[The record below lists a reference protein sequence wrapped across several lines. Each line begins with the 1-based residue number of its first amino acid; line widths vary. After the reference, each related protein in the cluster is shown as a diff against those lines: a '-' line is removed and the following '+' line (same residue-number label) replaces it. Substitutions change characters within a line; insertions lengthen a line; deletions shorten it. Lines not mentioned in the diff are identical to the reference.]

1 MIARRAYRI
10 VQDALRRQA
19 AVALIGPRQVGKTTL
34 ALAVAEGRDALYL
47 DLESRADREKLTDP
61 RLFLGA
67 YEDRLVILDEIHRL
81 PELFQELRGL
91 IDEGRRRGKRTGRFL
106 VLGSASMD
114 LLRQAGESLAG
125 RIEYVDLGPLNVLE
139 VEPTFEAATR
149 LWVRG
154 GLPLS
159 FLANSEEDS
168 LIYRRNLIRTYLER
182 DAPEFY
188 PRIPPLTLERLWT
201 MLAHGQGGL
210 LNAARL
216 ASGLGISAPTV
227 VSYLDLLAGIL
238 LVRRLPPRH
247 ANVKKRLVKS
257 PRVYVRDSGLTH
269 ALLRV
274 ADLNALLGHPVAGP
288 SWEGFVIETILGA
301 APWGVLPSFYRTAT
315 GAEADLILDLPGNLR
330 PWVIEIKRSFSPRL
344 SSGFAIARRD
354 LNAERAFVVYGG
366 EERFP
371 IQRGVEAISLREMA
385 ALVRDL

>member
-1 MIARRAYRI
+1 MIPREASEQIRA
-10 VQDALRRQA
+10 ALGRQA
-19 AVALIGPRQVGKTTL
+19 VVALLGPRQAGKTTL
-34 ALAVAEGRDALYL
+34 ARAIAERSNAVVL
-47 DLESRADREKLTDP
+47 DLESTADRDQLADVP
-61 RLFLGA
+61 LFVRA
-67 YEDRLVILDEIHRL
+67 NEDRLVVLDEIHKM
-81 PELFQELRGL
+81 PEIFAELRVL
-91 IDEGRRRGKRTGRFL
+91 VDEGRRRDKGVGRFL
-106 VLGSASMD
+106 VLGSASIPF
-114 LLRQAGESLAG
+114 LKQSESLAG

-139 VEPTFEAATR
+139 VEPTFGAATR

-159 FLANSEEDS
+159 FLAKSEEDS

-227 VSYLDLLAGIL
+227 VSYVDLLAGIL

-257 PRVYVRDSGLTH
+257 PRVYVRDSGLVH

-301 APWGVLPSFYRTAT
+301 APWGVLPSFYRTAG
-315 GAEADLILDLPGNLR
+315 GAEADLVLDLPGKLR
-330 PWVIEIKRSFSPRL
+330 PWVIEIKRSSSPRL
-344 SSGFAIARRD
+344 SSGFAIACRD

-371 IQRGVEAISLREMA
+371 VRRGVEAISLREMA

>member
-1 MIARRAYRI
+1 MIPRKAEEEIRAG
-10 VQDALRRQA
+10 LRRQA
-19 AVALIGPRQVGKTTL
+19 VVALLGPRQAGKTTL
-34 ALAVAEGRDALYL
+34 ARAIAERTDAVVL
-47 DLESRADREKLTDP
+47 DLESTADRDQLADVP
-61 RLFLGA
+61 LFVRA
-67 YEDRLVILDEIHRL
+67 NEDRLVVLDEIHKM
-81 PELFQELRGL
+81 PEIFDELRVL
-91 IDEGRRRGKRTGRFL
+91 VDEGRRRGKGVGRFL
-106 VLGSASMD
+106 VLGSASIPF
-114 LLRQAGESLAG
+114 LRQSESLAG

-139 VEPTFEAATR
+139 TEPTFEAATR

-159 FLANSEEDS
+159 FLAKSDEDS

-188 PRIPPLTLERLWT
+188 PRVPPLTLERLWT

-216 ASGLGISAPTV
+216 AAGLGISAPTV
-227 VSYLDLLAGIL
+227 VNYVDLLAGIL

-257 PRVYVRDSGLTH
+257 PRVYVRDSGLVH
-269 ALLRV
+269 ALLRIG
-274 ADLNALLGHPVAGP
+274 DLNSLLGHPVVGP

-301 APWGVLPSFYRTAT
+301 APWGVLPSFYRTAN
-315 GAEADLILDLPGNLR
+315 GAEADLVLDLPGQLR
-330 PWVIEIKRSFSPRL
+330 PWVIEIKRSSSPRL
-344 SSGFAIARRD
+344 SPGFTIARRD

-371 IQRGVEAISLREMA
+371 IRRGVEAISLREMA

>member
-1 MIARRAYRI
+1 MIPRKASEEIRA
-10 VQDALRRQA
+10 ALGRQA
-19 AVALIGPRQVGKTTL
+19 VVALLGPRQAGKTTL
-34 ALAVAEGRDALYL
+34 ARAIAEQSDAVVL
-47 DLESRADREKLTDP
+47 DLESSADRDQLADLP
-61 RLFLGA
+61 FFVRA
-67 YEDRLVILDEIHRL
+67 NEDRLVVLDEIHKMPDIF
-81 PELFQELRGL
+81 PELRVLV
-91 IDEGRRRGKRTGRFL
+91 DEGRRLGKGVGRFL
-106 VLGSASMD
+106 VLGSASIPF
-114 LLRQAGESLAG
+114 LKQSESLAG

-139 VEPTFEAATR
+139 VEPTFETATR

-159 FLANSEEDS
+159 FLAKSDEDS

-188 PRIPPLTLERLWT
+188 PRIPALTLERLWT

-227 VSYLDLLAGIL
+227 ASYVDLLAGLL

-257 PRVYVRDSGLTH
+257 PRVYVRDSGLVH
-269 ALLRV
+269 SLLRV
-274 ADLNALLGHPVAGP
+274 TDLNSLLGHPVVGP
-288 SWEGFVIETILGA
+288 SWEGFVIETLLGA
-301 APWGVLPSFYRTAT
+301 APWEVLPSFYRTVN
-315 GAEADLILDLPGNLR
+315 GAEADLVLDLPGQLR
-330 PWVIEIKRSFSPRL
+330 PWVIEIKRSSAPRL
-344 SSGFAIARRD
+344 SRGFAVARRD

-385 ALVRDL
+385 ALVHGL

>member
-1 MIARRAYRI
+1 MIPRKASEEIRA
-10 VQDALRRQA
+10 ALGRQA
-19 AVALIGPRQVGKTTL
+19 VVALLGPRQAGKTTL
-34 ALAVAEGRDALYL
+34 ARAIAEQSDAVVL
-47 DLESRADREKLTDP
+47 DLESTADRDQLADVP
-61 RLFLGA
+61 LFVRA
-67 YEDRLVILDEIHRL
+67 NQDRLVVLDEIHKM
-81 PELFQELRGL
+81 PEIFAELRVL
-91 IDEGRRRGKRTGRFL
+91 VDEGRRLGKGVGRFL
-106 VLGSASMD
+106 VLGSASIPF
-114 LLRQAGESLAG
+114 LRQSESLAG
-125 RIEYVDLGPLNVLE
+125 RIEYVDLGPLSVLE

-159 FLANSEEDS
+159 FLAKTDEDS

-188 PRIPPLTLERLWT
+188 PRVPPLTLERLWT

-227 VSYLDLLAGIL
+227 VSYLDLLAGLL

-257 PRVYVRDSGLTH
+257 PRVYVRDSGLVH
-269 ALLRV
+269 ALLRI
-274 ADLNALLGHPVAGP
+274 ADLNSLLGHPVAGP
-288 SWEGFVIETILGA
+288 SWEGFVIETILGT
-301 APWGVLPSFYRTAT
+301 APWDVLPSFYRTAN
-315 GAEADLILDLPGNLR
+315 GAEADLVLDLPGQLR
-330 PWVIEIKRSFSPRL
+330 PWVIEIKRSSNPRL
-344 SSGFAIARRD
+344 SRGFAIARRD

-385 ALVRDL
+385 ALVRNL

>member
-1 MIARRAYRI
+1 MIPRKASEEIRA
-10 VQDALRRQA
+10 ALGRQA
-19 AVALIGPRQVGKTTL
+19 VVALLGPRQAGKTTL
-34 ALAVAEGRDALYL
+34 ARAIAERSDAIVL
-47 DLESRADREKLTDP
+47 DLESTADRDQLADLP
-61 RLFLGA
+61 LFVRA
-67 YEDRLVILDEIHRL
+67 NEDRLVVLDEIHKM
-81 PELFQELRGL
+81 PEIFAELRVL
-91 IDEGRRRGKRTGRFL
+91 VDEGRRLGKGVGRFL
-106 VLGSASMD
+106 VLGSASIPF
-114 LLRQAGESLAG
+114 LKQSESLAG

-139 VEPTFEAATR
+139 VEPTFAAATR

-159 FLANSEEDS
+159 FLAESDEDS
-168 LIYRRNLIRTYLER
+168 LIYRRNLVRTYLER

-188 PRIPPLTLERLWT
+188 PRVPPLTLERLWM

-216 ASGLGISAPTV
+216 AAGLGISAPTV
-227 VSYLDLLAGIL
+227 VSYVDLLAGLL

-257 PRVYVRDSGLTH
+257 PRVYVRDSGLVH

-274 ADLNALLGHPVAGP
+274 ADLNSLLGHPVVGP
-288 SWEGFVIETILGA
+288 SWEGFVIETILGS
-301 APWGVLPSFYRTAT
+301 APWEVLPSFYRTAN
-315 GAEADLILDLPGNLR
+315 GAEADLVLDLPGQLR
-330 PWVIEIKRSFSPRL
+330 PWVIEIKRSSSPRL
-344 SSGFAIARRD
+344 SRGFAVARRD

-385 ALVRDL
+385 SLVRDL

>member
-1 MIARRAYRI
+1 MIPRKASEEIRA
-10 VQDALRRQA
+10 ALGRQA
-19 AVALIGPRQVGKTTL
+19 VVALLGPRQAGKTTL
-34 ALAVAEGRDALYL
+34 ARAIAERSDAVVL
-47 DLESRADREKLTDP
+47 DLESTADRDQLADVP
-61 RLFLGA
+61 LFVRA
-67 YEDRLVILDEIHRL
+67 NQDRLVVLDEIHKM
-81 PELFQELRGL
+81 PEIFAELRVL
-91 IDEGRRRGKRTGRFL
+91 VDEGRRVGKGVGRFL
-106 VLGSASMD
+106 VLGSASIPF
-114 LLRQAGESLAG
+114 LKQSESLAG
-125 RIEYVDLGPLNVLE
+125 RIEYVDLGPLSVLE

-159 FLANSEEDS
+159 FLAKSDEDS
-168 LIYRRNLIRTYLER
+168 LIYRRNLVRTYLER

-188 PRIPPLTLERLWT
+188 PRVPPLTLERLWM

-257 PRVYVRDSGLTH
+257 PRVYVRDSGLVH

-274 ADLNALLGHPVAGP
+274 ADLNSLLGHPVVGP
-288 SWEGFVIETILGA
+288 SWEGFVIETILGS
-301 APWGVLPSFYRTAT
+301 APWEVLPSFYRTAN
-315 GAEADLILDLPGNLR
+315 GAEADLVLDLPGQLR
-330 PWVIEIKRSFSPRL
+330 PWVIEIKRSSSPRL
-344 SSGFAIARRD
+344 SRGFAIARRD

-385 ALVRDL
+385 GLVRDL

>member
-1 MIARRAYRI
+1 MIPRNASEEIRA
-10 VQDALRRQA
+10 ALGRQA
-19 AVALIGPRQVGKTTL
+19 VVALLGPRQAGKTTL
-34 ALAVAEGRDALYL
+34 ARAIAEQSDAVVL
-47 DLESRADREKLTDP
+47 DLESTADRDQLADLP
-61 RLFLGA
+61 LFVRA
-67 YEDRLVILDEIHRL
+67 NQDRLVVLDEIHKM
-81 PELFQELRGL
+81 PGIFAELRVL
-91 IDEGRRRGKRTGRFL
+91 VDEGRRRGKGVGRFL
-106 VLGSASMD
+106 VLGSASIPF
-114 LLRQAGESLAG
+114 LKQSESLAG
-125 RIEYVDLGPLNVLE
+125 RIEYVDLGPLSVLE

-159 FLANSEEDS
+159 FLAQSDEDS

-216 ASGLGISAPTV
+216 AAGLGISAPTV
-227 VSYLDLLAGIL
+227 VSYVDLLAGLL

-257 PRVYVRDSGLTH
+257 PRVYVRDSGLVHT
-269 ALLRV
+269 LLRV
-274 ADLNALLGHPVAGP
+274 PDLNSLLGHPVVGP
-288 SWEGFVIETILGA
+288 SWEGFVIETLLGV
-301 APWGVLPSFYRTAT
+301 APWEVLPSFYRTAN
-315 GAEADLILDLPGNLR
+315 GAEVDLVLDLPGQLR
-330 PWVIEIKRSFSPRL
+330 PWVIEIKRSSNPRL
-344 SSGFAIARRD
+344 SKGFAIARRD

-366 EERFP
+366 EKRFP

>member
-1 MIARRAYRI
+1 MIPRKASEEIRA
-10 VQDALRRQA
+10 ALGRQA
-19 AVALIGPRQVGKTTL
+19 VVALLGPRQAGKTTL
-34 ALAVAEGRDALYL
+34 ARAIAEQSDAVVL
-47 DLESRADREKLTDP
+47 DLESTADRDQLADVP
-61 RLFLGA
+61 LFVRA
-67 YEDRLVILDEIHRL
+67 NEDRLVVLDEIHKM
-81 PELFQELRGL
+81 PEIFAELRVL
-91 IDEGRRRGKRTGRFL
+91 VDEGRRLGKGVGRFL
-106 VLGSASMD
+106 VLGSASIPF
-114 LLRQAGESLAG
+114 LKQSESLAG
-125 RIEYVDLGPLNVLE
+125 RIQYVDLGPLNILE

-216 ASGLGISAPTV
+216 AAGLGISAPTV

-257 PRVYVRDSGLTH
+257 PRVYVRDSGLVH
-269 ALLRV
+269 ALLRI
-274 ADLNALLGHPVAGP
+274 ADLNSLLGHPVAGP
-288 SWEGFVIETILGA
+288 SWEGFAIETILGT
-301 APWGVLPSFYRTAT
+301 APWGVLPSFYRTAN
-315 GAEADLILDLPGNLR
+315 GAEADLVLDLPGQLR
-330 PWVIEIKRSFSPRL
+330 PWVIEIKRSSNPRL
-344 SSGFAIARRD
+344 SPGFTIARRD

-366 EERFP
+366 EERFA

-385 ALVRDL
+385 ALVRDI

>member
-1 MIARRAYRI
+1 MIPRKASEEIRA
-10 VQDALRRQA
+10 ALGRQA
-19 AVALIGPRQVGKTTL
+19 VVALLGPRQAGKTTL
-34 ALAVAEGRDALYL
+34 ARAIAEQCDAVVL
-47 DLESRADREKLTDP
+47 DLESTADRDQLADVP
-61 RLFLGA
+61 LFVRA
-67 YEDRLVILDEIHRL
+67 NQDRLVVLDEIHKM
-81 PELFQELRGL
+81 PEIFAELRVL
-91 IDEGRRRGKRTGRFL
+91 VDEGRRLGKGVGRFL
-106 VLGSASMD
+106 VLGSASIPF
-114 LLRQAGESLAG
+114 LKQSESLAG

-159 FLANSEEDS
+159 FLAKSEADS

-257 PRVYVRDSGLTH
+257 PRVYVRDSGLAH

-315 GAEADLILDLPGNLR
+315 GAEADLVLDLPGKLR
-330 PWVIEIKRSFSPRL
+330 PWVIEIKRSSSPRL

-385 ALVRDL
+385 ALVRDI

>member
-1 MIARRAYRI
+1 MIPRKASEEIRA
-10 VQDALRRQA
+10 ALGRQA
-19 AVALIGPRQVGKTTL
+19 VVALLGPRQAGKTTL
-34 ALAVAEGRDALYL
+34 ARAIAEQSDAVVL
-47 DLESRADREKLTDP
+47 DLESSADRDQLADLP
-61 RLFLGA
+61 FFVRA
-67 YEDRLVILDEIHRL
+67 NEDRLVVLDEIHKM
-81 PELFQELRGL
+81 PEIFAELRVL
-91 IDEGRRRGKRTGRFL
+91 VDEGRRRDKGTGRFL
-106 VLGSASMD
+106 VLGSASIP
-114 LLRQAGESLAG
+114 LLRQSESLAG

-159 FLANSEEDS
+159 FLAKSDENSMV
-168 LIYRRNLIRTYLER
+168 YRRNLVRTYLER

-227 VSYLDLLAGIL
+227 VSYVDLLAGLL

-257 PRVYVRDSGLTH
+257 PRVYVRDSGLVH
-269 ALLRV
+269 GLLRV
-274 ADLNALLGHPVAGP
+274 TDLNSLLSHPVVGP
-288 SWEGFVIETILGA
+288 SWEGFAIETILGN
-301 APWGVLPSFYRTAT
+301 APWGVLPSFYRTAN
-315 GAEADLILDLPGNLR
+315 GAEADLVLDLPGKLR
-330 PWVIEIKRSFSPRL
+330 PWVIEIKRSSSPRL
-344 SSGFAIARRD
+344 SRGFAIARRD

-366 EERFP
+366 DERFP

-385 ALVRDL
+385 TLVRNL

>member
-1 MIARRAYRI
+1 MIPRKAEEEIRAG
-10 VQDALRRQA
+10 LRRQA
-19 AVALIGPRQVGKTTL
+19 VVALLGPRQAGKTTL
-34 ALAVAEGRDALYL
+34 ARAIAERTDAVVL
-47 DLESRADREKLTDP
+47 DLESTADRDQLADVP
-61 RLFLGA
+61 LFVRA
-67 YEDRLVILDEIHRL
+67 NEDRLVVLDEIHKM
-81 PELFQELRGL
+81 PEIFDELRVL
-91 IDEGRRRGKRTGRFL
+91 VDEGRRRGKGVGRFL
-106 VLGSASMD
+106 VLGSASIPF
-114 LLRQAGESLAG
+114 LRQSESLAG

-139 VEPTFEAATR
+139 TEPTFEAATR

-159 FLANSEEDS
+159 FLAKSDEDS

-188 PRIPPLTLERLWT
+188 PRVPPLTLERLWT

-216 ASGLGISAPTV
+216 AAGLGISAPTV
-227 VSYLDLLAGIL
+227 VNYVDLLAGIL

-257 PRVYVRDSGLTH
+257 PRVYVRDSGLVH
-269 ALLRV
+269 ALLRIG
-274 ADLNALLGHPVAGP
+274 DLNSLLGHPVVGP

-301 APWGVLPSFYRTAT
+301 APWGVLPSFYRTAN
-315 GAEADLILDLPGNLR
+315 GAEADLVLDLPGQR
-330 PWVIEIKRSFSPRL
+330 PWVIEIKRSSSPRL
-344 SSGFAIARRD
+344 SPGFTIARRD

-371 IQRGVEAISLREMA
+371 IRRGVEAISLREMA

>member
-1 MIARRAYRI
+1 MIPRKASEEIRA
-10 VQDALRRQA
+10 ALGRQA
-19 AVALIGPRQVGKTTL
+19 VVALLGPRQAGKTTL
-34 ALAVAEGRDALYL
+34 ARAIAERSDAVVL
-47 DLESRADREKLTDP
+47 DLESTADRDQLADVP
-61 RLFLGA
+61 LFVRA
-67 YEDRLVILDEIHRL
+67 NQDRLVVLDEIHKM
-81 PELFQELRGL
+81 PEIFAELRVL
-91 IDEGRRRGKRTGRFL
+91 VDEGRRVGKGVGRFL
-106 VLGSASMD
+106 VLGSASIPF
-114 LLRQAGESLAG
+114 LKQSESLAG
-125 RIEYVDLGPLNVLE
+125 RIEYVDLGPLSVLE

-159 FLANSEEDS
+159 FLAKSDEDS
-168 LIYRRNLIRTYLER
+168 LIYRRNLVRTYLER

-188 PRIPPLTLERLWT
+188 PRVPPLTLERLWM

-257 PRVYVRDSGLTH
+257 PRVYVRDSGLAH

-315 GAEADLILDLPGNLR
+315 GAEADLVLDPPGNLR
-330 PWVIEIKRSFSPRL
+330 PWVIEIKRSSSPRL

-385 ALVRDL
+385 GLVRDL

>member
-1 MIARRAYRI
+1 MIPRKASEEIRA
-10 VQDALRRQA
+10 ALGRQA
-19 AVALIGPRQVGKTTL
+19 VVALLGPRQAGKPTL
-34 ALAVAEGRDALYL
+34 ARAIAERSDAVVL
-47 DLESRADREKLTDP
+47 DLESTADRDQLADVP
-61 RLFLGA
+61 LFVRA
-67 YEDRLVILDEIHRL
+67 NQDRLVVLDEIHKM
-81 PELFQELRGL
+81 PEIFAELRVL
-91 IDEGRRRGKRTGRFL
+91 VDEGRRLGKGVGRFL
-106 VLGSASMD
+106 VLGSASIPS
-114 LLRQAGESLAG
+114 LRQSESLAG
-125 RIEYVDLGPLNVLE
+125 RIEYVDLGPLSVLE

-159 FLANSEEDS
+159 FLAKTDEDS

-188 PRIPPLTLERLWT
+188 PRVPPLTLERLWT

-227 VSYLDLLAGIL
+227 VSYLDLLAGLL

-257 PRVYVRDSGLTH
+257 PRVYVRDSGLVH
-269 ALLRV
+269 ALLRI
-274 ADLNALLGHPVAGP
+274 ADLNSLLGHPVAGP
-288 SWEGFVIETILGA
+288 SWEGFVIETILGT
-301 APWGVLPSFYRTAT
+301 APWDVLPSFYRTAN
-315 GAEADLILDLPGNLR
+315 GAEADLVLDLPGQLR
-330 PWVIEIKRSFSPRL
+330 PWVIEIKRSSSPRL
-344 SSGFAIARRD
+344 SRGFAIARRD

-385 ALVRDL
+385 GLVRDL

>member
-1 MIARRAYRI
+1 MIPRKASKEIRA
-10 VQDALRRQA
+10 ALGRQA
-19 AVALIGPRQVGKTTL
+19 VVALLGPRQAGKTTL
-34 ALAVAEGRDALYL
+34 ARAIAEQSDAVVL
-47 DLESRADREKLTDP
+47 DLESTADRDQLADVP
-61 RLFLGA
+61 LFVRA
-67 YEDRLVILDEIHRL
+67 NEDRLVVLDEIHKM
-81 PELFQELRGL
+81 PEIFAELRVL
-91 IDEGRRRGKRTGRFL
+91 VDEGRRLGKGVGRFL
-106 VLGSASMD
+106 VLGSASIPF
-114 LLRQAGESLAG
+114 LKQSESLAG
-125 RIEYVDLGPLNVLE
+125 RIEYVDLGPLNILE

-188 PRIPPLTLERLWT
+188 PRVPPLTLERLWT

-216 ASGLGISAPTV
+216 AAGLGISAPTV
-227 VSYLDLLAGIL
+227 VSYVDLLAGIL

-257 PRVYVRDSGLTH
+257 PRVYVRDSGLVH
-269 ALLRV
+269 ALLRI
-274 ADLNALLGHPVAGP
+274 ADLNSLLGHPVAGP
-288 SWEGFVIETILGA
+288 SWEGFAIETILGT
-301 APWGVLPSFYRTAT
+301 APWGVLPSFYRTAN
-315 GAEADLILDLPGNLR
+315 GAEADLVLDLPGQLR
-330 PWVIEIKRSFSPRL
+330 PWVIEIKRSSNPRL
-344 SSGFAIARRD
+344 SAGFTIARRD

-366 EERFP
+366 EERFA

-385 ALVRDL
+385 ALVRDI

>member
-1 MIARRAYRI
+1 MIPRKASEEIRA
-10 VQDALRRQA
+10 ALGRQA
-19 AVALIGPRQVGKTTL
+19 VVALLGPRQAGKTTL
-34 ALAVAEGRDALYL
+34 ARAIAERSDAVVL
-47 DLESRADREKLTDP
+47 DLESTADRDQLADVP
-61 RLFLGA
+61 LFVRA
-67 YEDRLVILDEIHRL
+67 NQDRLVVLDEIHRM
-81 PELFQELRGL
+81 PEIFAELRVL
-91 IDEGRRRGKRTGRFL
+91 VDEGRRVGKGVGRFL
-106 VLGSASMD
+106 VLGSASIPF
-114 LLRQAGESLAG
+114 LKQSESLAG
-125 RIEYVDLGPLNVLE
+125 RIEYVDLGPLSVLE

-159 FLANSEEDS
+159 FLAKTDEDS

-188 PRIPPLTLERLWT
+188 PRVPPLTLERLWT

-227 VSYLDLLAGIL
+227 VSYLDLLAGLL

-257 PRVYVRDSGLTH
+257 PRVYVRDSGLVH
-269 ALLRV
+269 ALLRI
-274 ADLNALLGHPVAGP
+274 ADLNSLLGHPVAGP
-288 SWEGFVIETILGA
+288 SWEGFVIETILGT
-301 APWGVLPSFYRTAT
+301 APWDVLPSFYRTAN
-315 GAEADLILDLPGNLR
+315 GAEADLVLDLPGQLR
-330 PWVIEIKRSFSPRL
+330 PWVIEIKRSSSPRL
-344 SSGFAIARRD
+344 SRGFAIARRD

-385 ALVRDL
+385 GLVRDL

>member
-1 MIARRAYRI
+1 MIPRKASEEIRA
-10 VQDALRRQA
+10 ALGRQA
-19 AVALIGPRQVGKTTL
+19 VVALLGPRQAGKTTL
-34 ALAVAEGRDALYL
+34 ARAIAEQSDAVVL
-47 DLESRADREKLTDP
+47 DLESTADRDQLADVP
-61 RLFLGA
+61 LFVRA
-67 YEDRLVILDEIHRL
+67 NQDRLVVLDEIHKM
-81 PELFQELRGL
+81 PEIFAELRVL
-91 IDEGRRRGKRTGRFL
+91 VDEGRRLGKGVGRFL
-106 VLGSASMD
+106 VLASASIPF
-114 LLRQAGESLAG
+114 LRQSESLAG
-125 RIEYVDLGPLNVLE
+125 RIEYVDLGPLSVLE

-159 FLANSEEDS
+159 FLAKTDEDS

-188 PRIPPLTLERLWT
+188 PRVPPLTLERLWT

-227 VSYLDLLAGIL
+227 VSYLDLLAGLL

-257 PRVYVRDSGLTH
+257 PRVYVRDSGLVH
-269 ALLRV
+269 ALLRI
-274 ADLNALLGHPVAGP
+274 ADLNSLLGHPVAGP
-288 SWEGFVIETILGA
+288 SWEGFVIETILGT
-301 APWGVLPSFYRTAT
+301 APWDVLPSFYRTAN
-315 GAEADLILDLPGNLR
+315 GAEADLVLDLPGQLR
-330 PWVIEIKRSFSPRL
+330 PWVIEIKRSSNPRL
-344 SSGFAIARRD
+344 SRGFAIARRD

-385 ALVRDL
+385 ALVRNL

>member
-1 MIARRAYRI
+1 MIPRRASEE
-10 VQDALRRQA
+10 VLAALGREA
-19 AVALIGPRQVGKTTL
+19 VVALLGPRQAGKTTL
-34 ALAVAEGRDALYL
+34 ARAIAEQSDAVML
-47 DLESRADREKLTDP
+47 DLESSADRDQLADLP
-61 RLFLGA
+61 LFVRA
-67 YEDRLVILDEIHRL
+67 NQDRLVVFDEIHKMPDIF
-81 PELFQELRGL
+81 PELRVLV
-91 IDEGRRRGKRTGRFL
+91 DEGRRLGRGVGRFL
-106 VLGSASMD
+106 VLGSASIPF
-114 LLRQAGESLAG
+114 LRQSESLAG

-159 FLANSEEDS
+159 FLAKSDENSM
-168 LIYRRNLIRTYLER
+168 IYRRNLVRTYLER

-227 VSYLDLLAGIL
+227 VSYVDLLAGLL

-257 PRVYVRDSGLTH
+257 PRVYVRDSGLVH
-269 ALLRV
+269 SLLRV
-274 ADLNALLGHPVAGP
+274 PDLNSLLGHPVVGP
-288 SWEGFVIETILGA
+288 SWEGFVIETILGN
-301 APWGVLPSFYRTAT
+301 APWEVLPSFYRTAN
-315 GAEADLILDLPGNLR
+315 GAEADLVLDLPGQLR
-330 PWVIEIKRSFSPRL
+330 PWVIEIKRSSNPRL
-344 SSGFAIARRD
+344 SRGFAIARRD

-366 EERFP
+366 EQRFP

-385 ALVRDL
+385 TLVRDL

>member
-1 MIARRAYRI
+1 MIPRNASEEIRA
-10 VQDALRRQA
+10 ALRRQA
-19 AVALIGPRQVGKTTL
+19 VVALLGPRQAGKTTL
-34 ALAVAEGRDALYL
+34 ARAIAEQSDAVVL
-47 DLESRADREKLTDP
+47 DLESTADRDQLADLP
-61 RLFLGA
+61 LFVRA
-67 YEDRLVILDEIHRL
+67 NEDRLVVLDEIHKM
-81 PELFQELRGL
+81 PEIFAELRVL
-91 IDEGRRRGKRTGRFL
+91 VDEGRRRGKGVGRFL
-106 VLGSASMD
+106 VLGSASIPF
-114 LLRQAGESLAG
+114 LKQSESLAG
-125 RIEYVDLGPLNVLE
+125 RIEYVDLGPLSVLE

-159 FLANSEEDS
+159 FLAESNEDS

-188 PRIPPLTLERLWT
+188 PRIPPVTLERLWT

-216 ASGLGISAPTV
+216 AAGLGVSAPTV
-227 VSYLDLLAGIL
+227 VSYVDLLAGLL

-257 PRVYVRDSGLTH
+257 PRVYVRDSGLVHT
-269 ALLRV
+269 LLRV
-274 ADLNALLGHPVAGP
+274 PDLNSLLGHPVVGP
-288 SWEGFVIETILGA
+288 SWEGFVIETLLGV
-301 APWGVLPSFYRTAT
+301 APWEVLPSFYRTAN
-315 GAEADLILDLPGNLR
+315 GAEADLVLDLPGQR
-330 PWVIEIKRSFSPRL
+330 PWAIEIKRSSNPRL
-344 SSGFAIARRD
+344 SKGFAIARRD

-366 EERFP
+366 ERRFP

>member
-1 MIARRAYRI
+1 M
-10 VQDALRRQA
+10 
-19 AVALIGPRQVGKTTL
+19 
-34 ALAVAEGRDALYL
+34 
-47 DLESRADREKLTDP
+47 
-61 RLFLGA
+61 
-67 YEDRLVILDEIHRL
+67 
-81 PELFQELRGL
+81 
-91 IDEGRRRGKRTGRFL
+91 GRFL
-106 VLGSASMD
+106 VLGSASIPF
-114 LLRQAGESLAG
+114 LKQSESLAG
-125 RIEYVDLGPLNVLE
+125 RIEYVDLGPLNILE

-188 PRIPPLTLERLWT
+188 PRVPPLTLERLWT

-216 ASGLGISAPTV
+216 AAGLGISAPTV
-227 VSYLDLLAGIL
+227 VSYVDLLAGIL

-257 PRVYVRDSGLTH
+257 PRVYVRDSGLVH
-269 ALLRV
+269 ALLRI
-274 ADLNALLGHPVAGP
+274 ADLNSLLGHPVAGP
-288 SWEGFVIETILGA
+288 SWEGFAIETILGT
-301 APWGVLPSFYRTAT
+301 APWGVLPSFYRTAN
-315 GAEADLILDLPGNLR
+315 GAEADLVLDLPGQLR
-330 PWVIEIKRSFSPRL
+330 PWVIEIKRSSNPRL
-344 SSGFAIARRD
+344 SAGFTIARRD

-366 EERFP
+366 EERFA

-385 ALVRDL
+385 ALVRDI

>member
-1 MIARRAYRI
+1 MIPRKASEEIRA
-10 VQDALRRQA
+10 ALGRQA
-19 AVALIGPRQVGKTTL
+19 VVALLGPRQAGKTTL
-34 ALAVAEGRDALYL
+34 ARAIAEQCDAVVL
-47 DLESRADREKLTDP
+47 DLESTADRDQLADVP
-61 RLFLGA
+61 LFVRA
-67 YEDRLVILDEIHRL
+67 NQDRLVVLDEIHKM
-81 PELFQELRGL
+81 PEIFAELRVL
-91 IDEGRRRGKRTGRFL
+91 VDEGRRLGKGVGRFL
-106 VLGSASMD
+106 VLGSASIPF
-114 LLRQAGESLAG
+114 LKQSESLAG

-257 PRVYVRDSGLTH
+257 PRVYVRDSGLAH

-315 GAEADLILDLPGNLR
+315 GAEADLVLDLPGNLR
-330 PWVIEIKRSFSPRL
+330 PWVIEIKRSSSPRL